1 MIQFPNAKIN
11 LGLHVVSKRPDNY
24 HNLETIFY
32 PISLCDVLEVVP
44 SQHPSVQGYT
54 LHLSGIVV
62 DGNPDNNLVI
72 KAWRL
77 LHDEFNI
84 PPIDIYLRKVV
95 PFGAGLG
102 GGSSDAAAM
111 LQLLQQQFQLPLTQE
126 QLLERAAKIGADCP
140 FFLLNKPT
148 LAEGIGNEFSP
159 LSLSLRG
166 YCIVLVKPDVGV
178 STAEAYSQVTPAP
191 APLPLPE
198 VVEMPLSEWRNHL
211 VNDFEKSV
219 FAIHP
224 SLAHI
229 KEQLYQ
235 SGAIYAS
242 MSGSGSSLYGI
253 FDSSTPIDIDLPH
266 CFVWQGEM
274 L

>member
-11 LGLHVVSKRPDNY
+11 LGLHIVSKRPDNY

-44 SQHPSVQGYT
+44 SAHPHAQGYT
-54 LHLSGIVV
+54 LHTSGIVV
-62 DGNPDNNLVI
+62 DGDPANNLVV

-77 LHDEFNI
+77 LHEEFDL
-84 PPIDIYLRKVV
+84 PPVDIYLRKVI

-111 LQLLQQQFQLPLTQE
+111 LQLLQQQFQLPLTQDE
-126 QLLERAAKIGADCP
+126 LLERAAKIGADCP

-148 LAEGIGNEFSP
+148 IAKGIGNEFSP
-159 LSLSLRG
+159 ISLSLRG
-166 YCIVLVKPDVGV
+166 YRIVLIKPEVGV
-178 STAEAYSQVTPAP
+178 STAQAYSQVKPAP
-191 APLPLPE
+191 APIPLEE
-198 VVEMPLSEWRNHL
+198 VLQMPLTEWRTHL
-211 VNDFEKSV
+211 ANDFEKSV

-224 SLAHI
+224 TLASI
-229 KEQLYQ
+229 KEMLY
-235 SGAIYAS
+235 SKGAIYAA
-242 MSGSGSSLYGI
+242 MSGSGSSLFGI
-253 FDSSTPIDIDLPH
+253 FDSETPIAIDLPS